1 MAKTKKEVE
10 IKAIIFDVGGV
21 LRINRF
27 LNLNKKHSGAHE
39 YIAEKLGVSVDTWF
53 DSIDTAYANS
63 IIGKI
68 SKKEFI
74 KITSKNLNI
83 NPNKL
88 VNLVAKAYKKKVKKN
103 KKLFRLAFKLKKR
116 GYQIGILSDQWAL
129 SEDALM
135 PKEDTQNFDIVISSI
150 KVGLRKPN
158 PKIYKLLIKKTKLK
172 PEQILFTD
180 NREWNTKPAEK
191 LGIKTITFKNNK
203 QFMKDIK
210 KFIR

>member
-1 MAKTKKEVE
+1 
-10 IKAIIFDVGGV
+10 
-21 LRINRF
+21 
-27 LNLNKKHSGAHE
+27 LNKKHSGAHE